1 MYSTK
6 QMGQVHPQ
14 LPRQQG
20 AGARRRQ
27 MRIQQ
32 QPTIPPIGP
41 QVPPPPSLGNQMG
54 QQPHPFAT
62 TGIVQPQPRPR
73 YPTFFPRM
81 QGLRPPLWS
90 SQPNVRRFPY

>member
-6 QMGQVHPQ
+6 QIGQVHPQ
-14 LPRQQG
+14 RPMQQG
-20 AGARRRQ
+20 ARARWNQ

-32 QPTIPPIGP
+32 QPTIPPFVP
-41 QVPPPPSLGNQMG
+41 QVPQMG

-73 YPTFFPRM
+73 YHTFFPRM

-90 SQPNVRRFPY
+90 SQPNVRRFHY